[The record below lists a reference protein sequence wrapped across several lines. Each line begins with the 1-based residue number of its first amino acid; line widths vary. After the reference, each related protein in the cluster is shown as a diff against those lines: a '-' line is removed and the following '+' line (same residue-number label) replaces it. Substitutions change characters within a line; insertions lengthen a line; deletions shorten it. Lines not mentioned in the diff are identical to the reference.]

1 MQAILSE
8 LAEIAGARFE
18 GDGDCIIRSV
28 NTLSDAGQGDIS
40 FLTNERYKAEL
51 QKTKAEAVILDEPF
65 ISDCPVENKIISDNP
80 YLCYALI
87 AQYLSDDKHRVSP
100 GVHETAV
107 ISESVSIAPTAAIG
121 PLVVLGD
128 NVIIH
133 EGVSIGAG
141 TTIGDNCIIGQ
152 DSVLTA
158 RVTLYANTRIGK
170 RCLIHSG
177 AVVGGDG
184 FGFANDKGRWVKIP
198 QTGRVVIG
206 DDVEIGVNTAIDC
219 GAINDTV
226 IEDGVKLDNQIQIA
240 HNVRLGRN
248 TAIAGGTGIAGSTT
262 IGEGCT
268 IGGNSGIVGHVNIAD
283 NIHVS
288 AMTIVSRS
296 LSEPGQYTGNVPAMP
311 HKVWAKNMVRLK
323 QLDELSKRIK
333 NLEKK
338 LEEQE

>member
-40 FLTNERYKAEL
+40 FLTSERYRADL
-51 QKTKAEAVILDEPF
+51 QKTRAEAVILDESF
-65 ISDCPVENKIISDNP
+65 VSDCPVENKIISDNP

-87 AQYLSDDKHRVSP
+87 AQHLSGDKHRVSP
-100 GVHETAV
+100 GIHETAV
-107 ISESVSIAPTAAIG
+107 ISDTARIASTAAIG
-121 PLVVLGD
+121 ALVVLGK
-128 NVIIH
+128 NVIIDDD
-133 EGVSIGAG
+133 VSIGAG
-141 TTIGDNCIIGQ
+141 TIIGDDCVIGQ

-158 RVTLYANTRIGK
+158 RVTLYANSRIGK

-177 AVVGGDG
+177 AVIGGDG

-198 QTGRVVIG
+198 QTGSVIIG
-206 DDVEIGVNTAIDC
+206 NDVEVGVNTAIDC

-248 TAIAGGTGIAGSTT
+248 TAIAGGAGIAGSTI
-262 IGEGCT
+262 IGQGCT
-268 IGGNSGIVGHVNIAD
+268 IGGQSGIVGHINIAD
-283 NIHVS
+283 HVHVS
-288 AMTIVSRS
+288 GSTVVTKS
-296 LSEPGQYTGNVPAMP
+296 LSEAGLYTGTVPAMP
-311 HKVWAKNMVRLK
+311 HKVWTKNMVRLK

-333 NLEKK
+333 ILEKK
-338 LEEQE
+338 LNGQK